1 MSIRK
6 LAVVIGVVLTLSLIV
21 VSCGTSIAGV
31 TDYKGGTNMIILP
44 MGDFGPLPWE
54 QEWFESSNKCSRK
67 ANKIR
72 KDRQNVTVYCFP
84 ATNKKIKVVWTPA
97 GAQQ

>member
-1 MSIRK
+1 MKAKK
-6 LAVVIGVVLTLSLIV
+6 LAVVMGLVLAVSMIV

-31 TDYKGGTNMIILP
+31 TDYDGGTNMIILP

-54 QEWFESSNKCSRK
+54 KKWFESGETCAKK
-67 ANKIR
+67 ATEVR
-72 KDRQNVTVYCFP
+72 MMRANVAVYCFP
-84 ATNKKIKVVWTPA
+84 ATSDQIKVVWTPA